1 MLQNQVK
8 DAAARLVT
16 GIHRAVFTASGG
28 RVGGRVMRMPVVML
42 TTTGRKSGK
51 RRTTMLTSPVQEG
64 DTVVLVASYGGD
76 DRHPTWYLNLR
87 DNPDVE
93 VTMGGHHRHMRA
105 RVATP
110 EEKDAVRAIARNRGG
125 SSSVPNQSASKSAV
139 SNRASEAVSS
149 PSRCLRHRAAGT
161 SSLATSATTSAPRRR
176 IGS

>member
-8 DAAARLVT
+8 DAAAKLVT

-64 DTVVLVASYGGD
+64 ENVVLVASYGGD

-87 DNPDVE
+87 DDPDVE
-93 VTMGGHHRHMRA
+93 ITIGGRHRHMRA

-110 EEKDAVRAIARNRGG
+110 EERGALWPRIVEVYRDYG
-125 SSSVPNQSASKSAV
+125 NYQT
-139 SNRASEAVSS
+139 R
-149 PSRCLRHRAAGT
+149 
-161 SSLATSATTSAPRRR
+161 TTREIPVVILEPRP
-176 IGS
+176 

>member
-76 DRHPTWYLNLR
+76 DRHPAWYLNLR

-110 EEKDAVRAIARNRGG
+110 EEKDALWPRIVEVYSDYG
-125 SSSVPNQSASKSAV
+125 SYQTRTTREAGSTRCAGSFSPTRCSKT
-139 SNRASEAVSS
+139 
-149 PSRCLRHRAAGT
+149 T
-161 SSLATSATTSAPRRR
+161 SSNERALV
-176 IGS
+176 

>member
-28 RVGGRVMRMPVVML
+28 RVGGRVLRMPVVML

-110 EEKDAVRAIARNRGG
+110 EEKNGLWPRIVEVYSDYGNYQTR
-125 SSSVPNQSASKSAV
+125 
-139 SNRASEAVSS
+139 
-149 PSRCLRHRAAGT
+149 
-161 SSLATSATTSAPRRR
+161 TTREIPVVILEPRP
-176 IGS
+176 